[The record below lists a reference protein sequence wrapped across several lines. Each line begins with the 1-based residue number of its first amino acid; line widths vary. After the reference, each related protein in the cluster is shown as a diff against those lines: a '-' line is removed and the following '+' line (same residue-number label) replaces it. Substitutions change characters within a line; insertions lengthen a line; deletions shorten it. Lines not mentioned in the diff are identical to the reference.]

1 MEEKKNKPELTI
13 SDYEFDGKV
22 EYTYEI
28 RGYNIYF
35 SEVGFN
41 TYDEAEKKGKKKLAE
56 YVL

>member
-1 MEEKKNKPELTI
+1 MNKIKLTI
-13 SDYEFDGKV
+13 SDYEWEGKTQ
-22 EYTYEI
+22 YTYEI

-41 TYDEAEKKGKKKLAE
+41 TYDDAKRKGETKLKE